1 MAKANP
7 SVLLVDTRHLGSCH
21 HPTRHPQWMWLQVI
35 TGQADEAKETQ
46 CDSPKV
52 DLWLS
57 LKCEL
62 TSQLLFKGCLF
73 TFYCCYCCHSGT
85 KLWLTLCDPMD
96 YSTPG
101 LPVFHYLLE
110 FAQTDVHWVGDAIH
124 KSHPL
129 FPPSPPALDLSQHQG
144 FFFYNESAPH
154 IRWPK
159 YWSFSFSISPSN
171 EYLGLI

>member
-1 MAKANP
+1 MSKANP
-7 SVLLVDTRHLGSCH
+7 SVLLVDTGHLGSCH

-57 LKCEL
+57 LKFEL
-62 TSQLLFKGCLF
+62 TSQLLCKGCLF
-73 TFYCCYCCHSGT
+73 RFYCCYCCHSVT

-101 LPVFHYLLE
+101 IPVHHQLLE
-110 FAQTDVHWVGDAIH
+110 LAQTHVRWSVMPSNHLILCFSLH
-124 KSHPL
+124 LLPL
-129 FPPSPPALDLSQHQG
+129 IFPSIRVFF
-144 FFFYNESAPH
+144 FFFYSESAPH

-159 YWSFSFSISPSN
+159 Y
-171 EYLGLI
+171 